1 MLRIWGRTNSINV
14 QKVLW
19 CCAELD
25 LPFERIDAGM
35 AFGVV
40 ETPAYRALNPNG
52 RIPTIE
58 DDGYVLWESNT
69 IVRYLCNEARSRLAL
84 SERSRSPLRCRAL
97 DGLAADHPGP
107 AGPKRVLGSGANGT
121 REARSGCSGNGP
133 SGGRA
138 SLGDPGCAPRS
149 APVRRRGG
157 VYDGR
162 HPGGCVGLP
171 VAGPGPPPSRSASC
185 SALVRAAN
193 RTPWLSGA
201 CHAAPELTRIV
212 PLAGGYMGC
221 VDMLVCCSPA
231 GAQNSSRKRNIGS
244 RVSRREK
251 QTWSTAARHASAA
264 ST

>member
-40 ETPAYRALNPNG
+40 ETPEYRALNPNG

-69 IVRYLCNEARSRLAL
+69 IVRYLAMKHGPGLAMP
-84 SERSRSPLRCRAL
+84 ERSRSPLRCRAL
-97 DGLAADHPGP
+97 DGLAADHPGS
-107 AGPKRVLGSGANGT
+107 ASPKRVLGAGANGT

-149 APVRRRGG
+149 APVRWRGG

-171 VAGPGPPPSRSASC
+171 VAGPGSPASGSASC
-185 SALVRAAN
+185 SALVRSAD
-193 RTPWLSGA
+193 RTPRLSGA
-201 CHAAPELTRIV
+201 CHAAAQLTRIV
-212 PLAGGYMGC
+212 PRVGGYTGC
-221 VDMLVCCSPA
+221 VDMLVC
-231 GAQNSSRKRNIGS
+231 
-244 RVSRREK
+244 
-251 QTWSTAARHASAA
+251 
-264 ST
+264 